1 MKLCDVTSSYLLCRE
16 GDDPQNYYVFLLNGY
31 TNALYWSFGLT
42 LIALEYFNKP
52 KEFHKY
58 KIQKDSSALND
69 MPKLRNVRESES
81 FFEDKK

>member
-1 MKLCDVTSSYLLCRE
+1 MTWSYLLCRE
-16 GDDPQNYYVFLLNGY
+16 GDDPQTYYVFLLNGY

-42 LIALEYFNKP
+42 LITLEYFNKP

-58 KIQKDSSALND
+58 KIQQDSALND

-81 FFEDKK
+81 FLKIKK

>member
-1 MKLCDVTSSYLLCRE
+1 MTSSYLLWRE

-58 KIQKDSSALND
+58 KIQKDNSALND
-69 MPKLRNVRESES
+69 MPKLRNVCASES
-81 FFEDKK
+81 F

>member
-1 MKLCDVTSSYLLCRE
+1 MTSSYLLCRE
-16 GDDPQNYYVFLLNGY
+16 GDDPLNYFVFLLNGY

-58 KIQKDSSALND
+58 KIQKDNSALND
-69 MPKLRNVRESES
+69 MPKLRNVRESEICS
-81 FFEDKK
+81 